1 VRNKV
6 IFEGPGAGCGVEV
19 EVDVDVGFRLLEG
32 GIRRLLVL
40 AWDELLVE
48 DDIL

>member
-6 IFEGPGAGCGVEV
+6 IFEGPGAGCGVEL
-19 EVDVDVGFRLLEG
+19 DAGFRLLEG

>member
-6 IFEGPGAGCGVEV
+6 ILEGPEVGCGVEM
-19 EVDVDVGFRLLEG
+19 VDAGFRLLEG

>member
-1 VRNKV
+1 VRNRV
-6 IFEGPGAGCGVEV
+6 IFEGPGAGCGV
-19 EVDVDVGFRLLEG
+19 GFRMLEG